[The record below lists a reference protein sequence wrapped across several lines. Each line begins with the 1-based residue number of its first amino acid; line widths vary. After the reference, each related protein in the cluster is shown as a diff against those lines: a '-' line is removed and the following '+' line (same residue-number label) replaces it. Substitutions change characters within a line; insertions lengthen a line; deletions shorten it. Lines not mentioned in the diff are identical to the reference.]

1 MNTRTSIRQVAFI
14 GAGNMGA
21 AMARRVAQGGY
32 PLLVC
37 DRSESVRKTFEN
49 AGCAVTQDAAACVAA
64 DLIIVLVADDE
75 QVRAVTL
82 GPQGIVSGLDGRR
95 HPLVCIMSTVLP
107 ETMIEVARELTA
119 RGAAVV
125 DAPVTGGVAGAERGT
140 LTILLAGETQDI
152 KRVTP
157 VMQCMGTRIFNCGG
171 HGAAQVVK
179 IVNNMV
185 GIANIYLM
193 AEAYELASGYGVAPE
208 SLAPILEVGSGR
220 NFLTQDA
227 EMAQGHFQA
236 WARSRE
242 VFNSLAAIIRKDL
255 QLAQHLAGDK
265 SLSLPV
271 LNSVA
276 LGLEDIPEVVFE
288 RWQKLA
294 GA

>member
-1 MNTRTSIRQVAFI
+1 MKVENSLRQVAFI

-37 DRSESVRKTFEN
+37 DRSETVRQTFQSEGFAVTDTP
-49 AGCAVTQDAAACVAA
+49 AGCAAA
-64 DLIIVLVADDE
+64 DLIVVLVANDE
-75 QVRAVTL
+75 QVKAVTL
-82 GPQGIVSGLDGRR
+82 GPQGIVSALDGQH

-107 ETMIEVARELTA
+107 ETMVDVAQALTA
-119 RGAAVV
+119 RGARVI
-125 DAPVTGGVAGAERGT
+125 DAPVTGGVAGALRGT
-140 LTILLAGETQDI
+140 LTILLAGEAADI
-152 KRVTP
+152 ETATP
-157 VMQCMGTRIFNCGG
+157 VMQCMGTRIFHCGG

-193 AEAYELASGYGVAPE
+193 AEAYELASGYGVTPE

-227 EMAQGHFQA
+227 ELAQGHFQA
-236 WARSRE
+236 LARSRE
-242 VFNSLAAIIRKDL
+242 IFDSLADIIRKDL
-255 QLAQHLAGDK
+255 ELAQQLAGDK

-276 LGLEDIPEVVFE
+276 AGLEDIPGAVFE

-294 GA
+294 GI